1 MKALASLTLLAV
13 LLQPAA
19 AGAPAAQPIRDALLK
34 RFDLDKDGKLNAAE
48 MEAAKAARAKR
59 KEGKEGKSDT
69 PMTDKALENPGPR
82 VLEKFDADKDGKLS
96 DSEKQA
102 AREAF
107 KKRADANQDGK
118 VDKSERVAAGEA
130 MKAAVNAKKAKPAK
144 NQGKGRE
151 AVRAKILERFDE
163 DKDGQLNEAE
173 RTHMR
178 TAIQNRKAN
187 S

>member
-59 KEGKEGKSDT
+59 KEGKSDT
-69 PMTDKALENPGPR
+69 PMADKALENPGPR
-82 VLEKFDADKDGKLS
+82 ALEKFDADKDGKLS

-178 TAIQNRKAN
+178 TAIQNRKTN